1 MPTALERAGDFSKT
15 TNSAG
20 VPVVIYDPLTR
31 QPFAGNVIPANRLNP
46 VAVNMLKYL
55 PAADTQIANG
65 TANYNRT
72 SLIKSKWTQEYT
84 IKMEHKFTDK
94 VNLTGFYLYN
104 RSNEPCANYFGS
116 ADQTEPNRFAD
127 PLDYILKRRPKIL
140 ALNNTYVLNDSS
152 VMALR
157 FGMTRFPDNNTLS
170 LPFDPSTLGFSSQ
183 YNSQITLQ
191 KFPGVRI
198 RSYDLFAGQ
207 TLGAINPTQ
216 IDWKSTSANGYF
228 SKFFGSHTVKF
239 GADFRKMG
247 IDTYIPGNGAGFF
260 EFDTDTTSSDGLTT
274 GSSTNGSSLASFLLG
289 FPSGNSSRVS
299 SISVS
304 TPLNVFTY
312 YYGGYVQDDWR
323 VNSKFTV
330 NYGIRLEHE
339 DGLREQNN
347 NFSVGFDTAAPLSG
361 LTLPADPVAGT
372 AARSIT
378 GGLMYAGVN
387 GNKETQGNPEKVK
400 FSPRV
405 GVVYSLSSKTVVRGG
420 YGIFWAPYNYPIP
433 STSAANYG
441 QVGYTQN
448 TNVAQT
454 VPTPTISLTN
464 PFPGGTIAPYANT
477 RGVLSGVGQDISF
490 VDQNSKSPRVQQWS
504 ADVQREL
511 PGAMAINLQYLGSR
525 GNHLSL
531 GGSNDIPV
539 NYNQLDPKYW
549 ALGSAALGAQVPN
562 PFFGNPA
569 FAGTPLAAATISRA
583 QSLRPYPQF
592 LNVNARHVLEGK
604 NQYNA
609 AVVEWSKRA
618 THGFGG
624 RVSYTYS
631 VLKDNQVGEGNFYS
645 AGGTNPLNNW
655 NYIPTAPAC
664 SGNNG
669 LACYNP
675 DADYT
680 YSLLDVPHRLIIAP
694 SYELPFGKGQKYGA
708 NSKVAD
714 WVLGG
719 WQATAAINIQSG
731 FPIQVGQSDNNGV
744 GSSGVQR
751 PNLINAGA
759 LATSGSYEDRLAS
772 ADHPTSRWVSLDAF
786 ALAPAFTYGNAPR
799 DITDVR
805 TARQANVDASFGK
818 NFRFGTKAALL
829 KIEMLNLTNRV
840 QTRALNGRNTY
851 APGSSTFGQTAIQ
864 AGFMRITQIML
875 RFTF

>member
-1 MPTALERAGDFSKT
+1 
-15 TNSAG
+15 
-20 VPVVIYDPLTR
+20 
-31 QPFAGNVIPANRLNP
+31 
-46 VAVNMLKYL
+46 
-55 PAADTQIANG
+55 
-65 TANYNRT
+65 
-72 SLIKSKWTQEYT
+72 
-84 IKMEHKFTDK
+84 
-94 VNLTGFYLYN
+94 
-104 RSNEPCANYFGS
+104 
-116 ADQTEPNRFAD
+116 
-127 PLDYILKRRPKIL
+127 
-140 ALNNTYVLNDSS
+140 
-152 VMALR
+152 
-157 FGMTRFPDNNTLS
+157 
-170 LPFDPSTLGFSSQ
+170 
-183 YNSQITLQ
+183 
-191 KFPGVRI
+191 
-198 RSYDLFAGQ
+198 
-207 TLGAINPTQ
+207 
-216 IDWKSTSANGYF
+216 
-228 SKFFGSHTVKF
+228 
-239 GADFRKMG
+239 
-247 IDTYIPGNGAGFF
+247 
-260 EFDTDTTSSDGLTT
+260 
-274 GSSTNGSSLASFLLG
+274 
-289 FPSGNSSRVS
+289 
-299 SISVS
+299 
-304 TPLNVFTY
+304 
-312 YYGGYVQDDWR
+312 
-323 VNSKFTV
+323 
-330 NYGIRLEHE
+330 
-339 DGLREQNN
+339 
-347 NFSVGFDTAAPLSG
+347 
-361 LTLPADPVAGT
+361 
-372 AARSIT
+372 
-378 GGLMYAGVN
+378 
-387 GNKETQGNPEKVK
+387 
-400 FSPRV
+400 
-405 GVVYSLSSKTVVRGG
+405 
-420 YGIFWAPYNYPIP
+420 
-433 STSAANYG
+433 
-441 QVGYTQN
+441 
-448 TNVAQT
+448 
-454 VPTPTISLTN
+454 
-464 PFPGGTIAPYANT
+464 
-477 RGVLSGVGQDISF
+477 
-490 VDQNSKSPRVQQWS
+490 
-504 ADVQREL
+504 
-511 PGAMAINLQYLGSR
+511 
-525 GNHLSL
+525 
-531 GGSNDIPV
+531 
-539 NYNQLDPKYW
+539 
-549 ALGSAALGAQVPN
+549 
-562 PFFGNPA
+562 
-569 FAGTPLAAATISRA
+569 
-583 QSLRPYPQF
+583 
-592 LNVNARHVLEGK
+592 VLEGK